1 MKHPLAVQYWSWRLF
16 MVVSWDDRVRGKI
29 MREREPLNEDGE
41 SAICGSL
48 PKMTRFRYNDM
59 LNILNFCVTCFL
71 EKRVDGKT
79 QQCIAKKQLGTPKMN
94 SLEASSSWSGFASTG
109 IY

>member
-1 MKHPLAVQYWSWRLF
+1 
-16 MVVSWDDRVRGKI
+16 
-29 MREREPLNEDGE
+29 
-41 SAICGSL
+41 
-48 PKMTRFRYNDM
+48 MTRLRYNEM